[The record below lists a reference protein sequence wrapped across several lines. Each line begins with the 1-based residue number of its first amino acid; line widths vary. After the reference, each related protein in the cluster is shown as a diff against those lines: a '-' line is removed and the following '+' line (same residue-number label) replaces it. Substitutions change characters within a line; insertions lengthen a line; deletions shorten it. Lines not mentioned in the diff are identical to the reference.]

1 MLLVKQGKNWKHK
14 EILVSQ
20 ENLSHWVQSAESSA
34 VGLGLKLLKLGFPSW
49 IGSLLGRMVGLGV
62 CWVEWLDLGFVV

>member
-34 VGLGLKLLKLGFPSW
+34 VGLGLKLLKLGFPSR
-49 IGSLLGRMVGLGV
+49 LVGLGV